1 MNAIELL
8 KADHAR
14 VKALFRQCEG
24 AEAQPAQQR
33 ELAEQ
38 IFTELEVHATLE
50 EELFYPALRG
60 RRSTSFVLQEWPTLS
75 WRRW

>member
-1 MNAIELL
+1 MMNAIDLL
-8 KADHAR
+8 NADHAR
-14 VKALFRQCEG
+14 VQALFRQYDG
-24 AEAQPAQQR
+24 AGEQLSQQR

-60 RRSTSFVLQEWPTLS
+60 RLGQETAGKET
-75 WRRW
+75 